1 MIVSRVEY
9 EEENIYLF
17 NYIVARN
24 LDFSLVI
31 RGNRERERCV
41 LWLWFN
47 NFLFSSRG
55 VCLISSERRQSV
67 DRQLSRSGEE
77 QKRFNLTFSSPVD
90 GRRCVRLEMLRRK
103 TSER

>member
-31 RGNRERERCV
+31 RGNRERKMCV
-41 LWLWFN
+41 VAL
-47 NFLFSSRG
+47 
-55 VCLISSERRQSV
+55 V
-67 DRQLSRSGEE
+67 
-77 QKRFNLTFSSPVD
+77 
-90 GRRCVRLEMLRRK
+90 
-103 TSER
+103 